1 MPSLVRPPPSLTTKK
16 LSRPRHKPDSTHK
29 THIQM
34 IFQPIMAC
42 KLLLLAIATFSLT
55 EESKMPVGT
64 SPERVD
70 AQAKVTGRARYTD
83 DMTMPGM
90 RHAKYVRSPIAHGLV
105 TRIDTSKALQ
115 LPGVEAIFTYQDVP
129 QHGFPTAGHAWSLDA
144 NKRDVADKQLLTQH
158 VRHHGDGVAIV
169 VARDVLT
176 AEKAAML
183 VEVGISGTASDDHS

>member
-1 MPSLVRPPPSLTTKK
+1 
-16 LSRPRHKPDSTHK
+16 
-29 THIQM
+29 
-34 IFQPIMAC
+34 
-42 KLLLLAIATFSLT
+42 
-55 EESKMPVGT
+55 MPVGT

-183 VEVGISGTASDDHS
+183 VEVEYQELPVMTTAKTALAADAPLLHGGKSNLLKQHQLNGGDPWQHWLRQRS